1 MTSTADPLPA
11 SGPFSP
17 ALQANGH
24 THITHPSPAVLTP
37 KLNGHH
43 LINGHPSSPPLPPP
57 HSSLI
62 LPSDW
67 PPLTGPIDLEL
78 HDRAHASAKTE
89 WWYLN
94 SHVHTVPATDS
105 SSPPS
110 SYSFFVAFFRMAIG
124 DNADGSFRY
133 SHSITWA
140 LVDPSTSTYHSH
152 ATLDHRTCEALIPV
166 VEDNTWQMDPRL
178 NEALLEVLRKN
189 AVPLPDR
196 LFDAAC
202 TVGDDAMH
210 LQYGD
215 NSFVKEQDGYR
226 LHLVAAEKGLE
237 LDVLLTPRKAVQRQA
252 HDGVVKVGVKDEW
265 MFYYFIPRMAVEG
278 SLTLAGQSH
287 AITGDGWYDHE
298 FGGDLESA
306 RQKKAGKGGE
316 EEEVKDVEEVRAV
329 RNKSVASS
337 MQDAKT
343 KPNHA
348 WNWLSLQLDNDCELT
363 ATYLLNTTTNEV
375 VDNYAIIIHPDST
388 QTEHHGMSLT
398 PLSTWWSLATTSD
411 YPTRWSLILPS
422 TSSPSSP
429 PSTSLT
435 ITSVFP
441 QQEFLTLISR
451 PAFYEGR
458 VDVEGHL
465 NGQAVRG
472 RGFVERFGFNQL
484 SSLDGFF
491 RRMSKLVMRS
501 LDDYFPHHPSPERVT
516 DLITR
521 VDAPNRAQS
530 FSHLMQGVNERLFY
544 DTVVQPIRL
553 IADRGGKSWR
563 SYACLLCVDVV
574 GGSSDRFKAWLPMPE
589 IMHVGSLIIDDIQ
602 DKSLTRRGGPS
613 CHVVFGEA
621 VAINAG
627 NYAYFLS
634 PRCLTDT
641 VTPPLTDAE
650 KTRLYDMYD
659 TKRTHTQH
667 TVAVAAVPRTRPPH
681 TLPPSLCA
689 SLCRYFFTMRIGHI
703 GQAFDL
709 TGMDYMMNDVVQHGD
724 RDLLLQE
731 RIACTHR
738 MKSAVP
744 AGGLARMGAFVG
756 GATEEQISRLGLYF
770 EAVGLAFQVVDDVLN
785 LTGFVGDTKLRGED
799 VMQGKVTFPIAV
811 AMRPS
816 APGGEAR
823 RREIWDIVRSK
834 TEDMAAV
841 ERCIVLVE
849 DSGGM
854 AGSYEYAEALVHSAW
869 KELDPVIPDSFYKLM
884 LRAFGI
890 YVLQRHY

>member
-1 MTSTADPLPA
+1 MTSLADPLRPKEPPTP
-11 SGPFSP
+11 SLP
-17 ALQANGH
+17 LNGH
-24 THITHPSPAVLTP
+24 SHLAHPSPAIISQ
-37 KLNGHH
+37 LNGHH
-43 LINGHPSSPPLPPP
+43 QTKGHVPSSPPSPPL
-57 HSSLI
+57 HSSLL

-67 PPLTGPIDLEL
+67 PPLTGPIDLDL
-78 HDRAHASAKTE
+78 HDRAHSSSKTE

-94 SHVHTVPATDS
+94 SHVDSAATAT
-105 SSPPS
+105 SPSRP
-110 SYSFFVAFFRMAIG
+110 YSFFVAFFRMAIG
-124 DNADGSFRY
+124 DNDDGSFRY

-140 LVDPSTSTYHSH
+140 LIDPASRTYHSH

-178 NEALLEVLRKN
+178 NAAMLEVLRKN

-196 LFDAAC
+196 LFDGPC
-202 TVGDDAMH
+202 TVGDESMH
-210 LQYGD
+210 LQYGG
-215 NSFVKEQDGYR
+215 NSFVRKKEGYR
-226 LHLVAAEKGLE
+226 LHLVAAEKGME
-237 LDVLLTPRKAVQRQA
+237 LDVLFTPRKAVQRQA

-265 MFYYFIPRMAVEG
+265 MFYYFIPRMTVEG
-278 SLTLAGQSH
+278 SLTLDGQSH
-287 AITGDGWYDHE
+287 RITGDGWYDHE

-306 RQKKAGKGGE
+306 RKKRAGKGVE
-316 EEEVKDVEEVRAV
+316 DEEVKDVEVKDVEEARAV
-329 RNKSVASS
+329 RNTSVASS

-363 ATYLLNTTTNEV
+363 ATYLVNTTTNEV

-411 YPTRWSLILPS
+411 YPTRWSLTLPPTS
-422 TSSPSSP
+422 PSSPSSP
-429 PSTSLT
+429 SSSSSSSPSTSLT

-441 QQEFLTLISR
+441 KQEFLTLISR

-465 NGQAVRG
+465 NGQPVRG

-484 SSLDGFF
+484 SALDTFF

-501 LDDYFPHHPSPERVT
+501 LDDYFPHHPSHERVH
-516 DLITR
+516 DLVTR
-521 VDAPNRAQS
+521 VDTANKAQD
-530 FSHLMQGVNERLFY
+530 FSHIMGGLNDRLFY
-544 DTVVQPIRL
+544 DTIVKPIRL

-602 DKSLTRRGGPS
+602 DRSLTRRGGPS

-641 VTPPLTDAE
+641 VDPPLTDAQ
-650 KTRLYDMYD
+650 KTRLYDM
-659 TKRTHTQH
+659 
-667 TVAVAAVPRTRPPH
+667 
-681 TLPPSLCA
+681 
-689 SLCRYFFTMRIGHI
+689 YFFTMRIGHI

-709 TGMDYMMNDVVQHGD
+709 TGMDYMMEDIVRDGD
-724 RDLLLQE
+724 TDLLLQE

-738 MKSAVP
+738 MKSAAP
-744 AGGLARMGAFVG
+744 AGGLARMGAYSG
-756 GATEEQISRLGLYF
+756 GATEEQITKLGLYF

-785 LTGFVGDTKLRGED
+785 LKGFVGDTKLRGED
-799 VMQGKVTFPIAV
+799 VMQGKITFPIAV

-816 APGGEAR
+816 APGGEQR
-823 RREIWDIVRSK
+823 RREIWSIVQSK
-834 TEDMAAV
+834 TEDVAAV
-841 ERCIVLVE
+841 DRCIALVE
-849 DSGGM
+849 DSGGI
-854 AGSYEYAEALVHSAW
+854 AGSYQYAEGIVHSAW
-869 KELDPVIPDSFYKLM
+869 AELDPVIPDSFYKLM
-884 LRAFGI
+884 LRAFGF
-890 YVLQRHY
+890 YVLERHY